1 VGGNLEP
8 PRQSVDAGDAE
19 FTPEWLT
26 LREPVD
32 AAARS
37 AELVDRLTDLFR
49 GRDRLVIRDLGCG
62 TGSMGR
68 WLSPLLPHPQH
79 WIMQDREPDLLTHV
93 YMDVT
98 STAPVTVETRLGDL
112 GGVTAAELAG
122 TSLVTAS
129 ALLDILTTEE
139 VDRLAAACVEA
150 RVPALFTLSVLGE
163 VELTP
168 AEPLDA
174 EIAAAFN
181 DHQRR
186 VQDGRRLLGPDAPD
200 AVVRSFERRGAT
212 VHVARS
218 PWRLGENNPELTAEW
233 LRGWVGAAVE
243 QRPELAA
250 TAAAYLRQRLDAVAA
265 GRLQGA
271 VGHVDVLAVP
281 A

>member
-1 VGGNLEP
+1 VGENLEHP
-8 PRQSVDAGDAE
+8 GQSVDAGDAE

-37 AELVDRLTDLFR
+37 TELVERLVRLFA

-68 WLSPLLPHPQH
+68 WLSPLLPNPQH
-79 WIMQDREPDLLTHV
+79 WIMQDREPDLLGHV
-93 YMDVT
+93 YMGVT

-112 GGVTAAELAG
+112 GGVTAADLAG
-122 TSLVTAS
+122 SSLVTAS
-129 ALLDILTTEE
+129 ALLDILTAGE

-150 RVPALFTLSVLGE
+150 RVPVLFTLSVLGE
-163 VELTP
+163 VELSP
-168 AEPLDA
+168 AESFDA
-174 EIAAAFN
+174 EITAAFN
-181 DHQRR
+181 EHQRR
-186 VQDGRRLLGPDAPD
+186 VQDGRRLLGPDAP
-200 AVVRSFERRGAT
+200 AAIVESFERHGAA
-212 VHVARS
+212 VQVAPS
-218 PWRLGENNPELTAEW
+218 PWQLGGDHAELTAEW

-250 TAAAYLRQRLDAVAA
+250 AAASYLRQRLDATEA
-265 GRLQGA
+265 GRLSGF

>member
-1 VGGNLEP
+1 VGGDLEP
-8 PRQSVDAGDAE
+8 PGQSVDAGDAE

-68 WLSPLLPHPQH
+68 WLSPLLPNPQH
-79 WIMQDREPDLLTHV
+79 WIMQDREPDLLAHV
-93 YMDVT
+93 YMGVT

-112 GGVTAAELAG
+112 GGVTAADLAG

-129 ALLDILTTEE
+129 ALLDILTVGE

-163 VELTP
+163 VELSP
-168 AEPLDA
+168 AEPFDA
-174 EIAAAFN
+174 EVGAAFN
-181 DHQRR
+181 EHQRR
-186 VQDGRRLLGPDAPD
+186 VQDGRRLLGPDAP
-200 AVVRSFERRGAT
+200 AAIVKSFERRGVT

-218 PWRLGENNPELTAEW
+218 PWQLGGDHPELTAEW

-250 TAAAYLRQRLDAVAA
+250 ESAAYLRQRLDAVSA
-265 GRLQGA
+265 GQLSGA

>member
-1 VGGNLEP
+1 MGENLEHP
-8 PRQSVDAGDAE
+8 GRTADSGDAE

-37 AELVDRLTDLFR
+37 TDLVERLVRLFA

-68 WLSPLLPHPQH
+68 WLSPLLPNPQH
-79 WIMQDREPDLLTHV
+79 WIMQDREPDLLGHV
-93 YMDVT
+93 YMGVT
-98 STAPVTVETRLGDL
+98 SSAPVTVETRLGDL
-112 GGVTAAELAG
+112 GGVTAADLAG

-129 ALLDILTTEE
+129 ALLDILTAGE

-163 VELTP
+163 VELSP
-168 AEPLDA
+168 AEPFDA
-174 EIAAAFN
+174 DITAAFN
-181 DHQRR
+181 EHQRR
-186 VQDGRRLLGPDAPD
+186 VQDGRRLLGPDAP
-200 AVVRSFERRGAT
+200 AAIVESFEKRGAS
-212 VHVARS
+212 VQVAPS
-218 PWRLGENNPELTAEW
+218 PWQLGGEHTELTAEW

-243 QRPELAA
+243 QRPEL
-250 TAAAYLRQRLDAVAA
+250 TAASAGYLRQRLDSIEA
-265 GRLQGA
+265 GRLTGS

>member
-1 VGGNLEP
+1 VGGNLEQP
-8 PRQSVDAGDAE
+8 GQGVDAGDAE

-32 AAARS
+32 AAAR
-37 AELVDRLTDLFR
+37 ATDLVDELVRRFA

-62 TGSMGR
+62 TGSLGR
-68 WLSPLLPHPQH
+68 WLSPLLPNPQH
-79 WIMQDREPDLLTHV
+79 WIMQDREPDLLRHV

-112 GGVTAAELAG
+112 GGVTAADLAG

-139 VDRLAAACVEA
+139 VDRLAAACAAA

-168 AEPLDA
+168 ADPLDA
-174 EIAAAFN
+174 EITEAFN
-181 DHQRR
+181 EHQRR
-186 VQDGRRLLGPDAPD
+186 VQDGRRLLGPDAPA
-200 AVVRSFERRGAT
+200 AVVESFEKLGVDVR
-212 VHVARS
+212 VAPS
-218 PWRLGENNPELTAEW
+218 PWRLGGDHPALTAEW

-250 TAAAYLRQRLDAVAA
+250 EAASYLRRRLDAVEA
-265 GRLQGA
+265 GRLSGT

>member
-1 VGGNLEP
+1 M
-8 PRQSVDAGDAE
+8 
-19 FTPEWLT
+19 T

-37 AELVDRLTDLFR
+37 ADLVERLVRLFA

-68 WLSPLLPHPQH
+68 WLSPLLPNPQH
-79 WIMQDREPDLLTHV
+79 WIMQDREPDLLGHV
-93 YMDVT
+93 YMGVT

-112 GGVTAAELAG
+112 GGVTAADLAG

-129 ALLDILTTEE
+129 ALLDILTVGE

-163 VELTP
+163 VELSP
-168 AEPLDA
+168 AEPFDA
-174 EIAAAFN
+174 EITAAFN
-181 DHQRR
+181 EHQRR
-186 VQDGRRLLGPDAPD
+186 VQDGRRLLGPDAP
-200 AVVRSFERRGAT
+200 AAIVESFEKRGAE
-212 VHVARS
+212 VRVAPS
-218 PWRLGENNPELTAEW
+218 PWQLGGDHGELTVEW

-243 QRPELAA
+243 QRRELAT
-250 TAAAYLRQRLDAVAA
+250 TAASYLRQRLDAVEA
-265 GRLQGA
+265 GRLGGR

>member
-1 VGGNLEP
+1 MGRDLEQP
-8 PRQSVDAGDAE
+8 GQSVDAGDAE

-37 AELVDRLTDLFR
+37 ADLVERLVRLFA

-68 WLSPLLPHPQH
+68 WLSPLLPNPQH
-79 WIMQDREPDLLTHV
+79 WIMQDREPDLLGHV
-93 YMDVT
+93 YMGVT

-112 GGVTAAELAG
+112 GGVTAADLAG

-129 ALLDILTTEE
+129 ALLDILTVGE

-163 VELTP
+163 VELSP
-168 AEPLDA
+168 AEPFDA
-174 EIAAAFN
+174 EITAAFN
-181 DHQRR
+181 EHQRR
-186 VQDGRRLLGPDAPD
+186 VQDGRRLLGPDAP
-200 AVVRSFERRGAT
+200 AAIVESFEKRGAE
-212 VHVARS
+212 VRVAPS
-218 PWRLGENNPELTAEW
+218 PWQLGGDHGELTAEW

-243 QRPELAA
+243 QRRELAT
-250 TAAAYLRQRLDAVAA
+250 TAASYLRQRLDAVEA
-265 GRLQGA
+265 GRLGGR